1 MYGDSNTKLSKLNK
15 LYMIH
20 TEIASGSAPKAQD
33 LAKKLGCGITSIY
46 NYITELQ
53 HEPYNAPIYVEGNFG
68 GYKYS
73 GDSYRFPYEDKLL
86 GNNLNMLSSAKF
98 LLDYFENSPLYEEIE
113 NTLNS
118 ICKLQKDT
126 PLLNRIALA
135 PTTNTTEKLKY
146 AHYWKLLCSALSENH
161 ILRFKYL
168 NNTWDPDLEKATLH
182 VRPYQ
187 LLIDGGK
194 NLLFGYL
201 EEKDALRLF
210 NINDMYE
217 LVETNKEF
225 KLPEDYEFKNHTG
238 NSNFGAFTRYAPR
251 TYKIA
256 FYEDAIEEVKKGNW
270 AKDQSFEDDIDED
283 GYPRTII
290 TFTSAQD
297 MRILDWVCK
306 NKCYAKPLEPESLVL
321 RWKYNVAIMA
331 KTAGFNVEVDDNLRI
346 RAEELEKAGK

>member
-1 MYGDSNTKLSKLNK
+1 MYGDSKTKLSKLQK

-20 TEIASGSAPKAQD
+20 TEISSGRAPKAQD
-33 LAKKLGCGITSIY
+33 LANKLGCGITSVY

-53 HEPYNAPIYVEGNFG
+53 NPPYNAPIYVEGNFG

-73 GDSYRFPYEDKLL
+73 GDSYRFPFEDEML
-86 GNNLNMLSSAKF
+86 GNNLNMLSSAKV
-98 LLDYFENSPLYEEIE
+98 LLSYFENSPIYENIE
-113 NTLNS
+113 KTLNT
-118 ICKLQKDT
+118 ICKLQNDT

-146 AHYWKLLCSALSENH
+146 PHYWKVLCSALSENH

-168 NNTWDPDLEKATLH
+168 NNTWDPELEETTLH
-182 VRPYQ
+182 VRPFQ
-187 LLIDGGK
+187 LLIDEGK

-201 EEKDALRLF
+201 EEKYALRLF
-210 NINDMYE
+210 NINDIYE
-217 LVETNKEF
+217 LTDTNKPF

-251 TYKIA
+251 KYRIA

-270 AKDQSFEDDIDED
+270 AKDQIFEDDIDEE

-290 TFTSAQD
+290 TFTSSQD
-297 MRILDWVCK
+297 MKILDWVCK
-306 NKCYAKPLEPESLVL
+306 NKCYAVPLEPESLVV
-321 RWKYNVAIMA
+321 RWRYNVSVMA
-331 KTAGFNVEVDDNLRI
+331 KAAGLNVEIDYSLL
-346 RAEELEKAGK
+346 ELADKLEREGK